1 MLKKI
6 SDSIF
11 NKIDSL
17 IFTYKIKGASGII
30 RALLRKLGTQI
41 YAEKL
46 LFFYLNLQSMP
57 DEPKLGND
65 FRKLKREEITDN
77 LTFNDGFH
85 TKKEVLHRLNHGHL
99 LFVHERSAK
108 LVYFVWIEQKDI
120 MIDYFT
126 FDLPSDVV
134 YLANEFTIPEFR
146 GLGIATHIRK
156 QIFQYLKNQGI
167 KYIIL
172 VVNPKNKVA
181 LKLNKSCGF
190 IEYQALSY
198 SSFMYIRYYKV
209 KSTKTGIQEKYIS
222 FYDCS
227 GDIWKVFA
235 DFML

>member
-17 IFTYKIKGASGII
+17 IFTYKIKGASGVI

-57 DEPKLGND
+57 DEPKLGNE
-65 FRKLKREEITDN
+65 FRKLKGEEITDN
-77 LTFNDGFH
+77 LIFNDGFH
-85 TKKEVLHRLNHGHL
+85 TKNQVEHRLNHGHL

-146 GLGIATHIRK
+146 GLGIAKHIRK

-172 VVNPKNKVA
+172 VVNPKNKAA

-190 IEYQALSY
+190 TEYQTLFY
-198 SSFMYIRYYKV
+198 RSFMYFRYYKV
-209 KSTKTGIQEKYIS
+209 RSARINAEKTYIKLYKPS
-222 FYDCS
+222 K
-227 GDIWKVFA
+227 DIWKLFA
-235 DFML
+235 DFL